1 MEKVFIYCLKDT
13 EGNVKYVGKTINMN
27 RRLHNHI
34 AAAKLDTA
42 GRPVCVWIMS
52 LLNQKL
58 RPVIEVIEECDKD
71 IWIDRESFWIKHY
84 KNKCSDLCN
93 VTNGGLA
100 GTGAKDRVYTEE
112 ERRIIGVKARKSR
125 SKFSEE
131 TKSEIWSHIQDGK
144 TLEEL
149 QSMYD
154 GYSRQMDF
162 GVRNGRQWNH
172 VTGISKD
179 AVPKRQG
186 KGYYFK
192 DGRYVVRDRSGEK
205 DKVIFSSK
213 IEQEAID
220 FVNDW
225 RNNKKL

>member
-13 EGNVKYVGKTINMN
+13 EGNVKYIGKTINMN

-34 AAAKLDTA
+34 AAAKLDKVS
-42 GRPVCVWIMS
+42 RPVCVWIIG
-52 LLNQKL
+52 LLNQNV
-58 RPVIEVIEECDKD
+58 RPIIEVIEECDED
-71 IWIDRESFWIKHY
+71 VWIEREAFWIKHY
-84 KNKCSDLCN
+84 KSECPDLCN
-93 VTNGGLA
+93 VTDGGLGGA
-100 GTGAKDRVYTEE
+100 GAINRTWTEE
-112 ERRIIGVKARKSR
+112 EREAIGIKSRTVR
-125 SKFSEE
+125 SKFSESI
-131 TKSEIWSHIQDGK
+131 KSEIWSHIQEGK

-149 QSMYD
+149 QTIYE

-172 VTGISKD
+172 ITGISKD
-179 AVPKRQG
+179 AAPKRKG

-220 FVNDW
+220 FV
-225 RNNKKL
+225 KA